1 MSLVSNN
8 IKYLRKLN
16 GLTQEQFARR
26 IGIKRSLLGAYEEA
40 RANPNYNN
48 LVAMAKAFNTTV
60 DILLKQDLQRIRH
73 TPELNL
79 PLQNIGHP
87 VSRENAAEPT
97 FTEAESPFLMRRAEG
112 EPAER
117 VLRSPIIRD
126 PMPPEGIADEP
137 NGLQPQPLASVLE
150 KYYREP
156 SLREPSF
163 REPTIR
169 EMAASPERDRPRP
182 TERPT
187 SERSSTRTTQ
197 AAQSM
202 IRAVAQRI
210 MFRPVS
216 LTDGVT
222 FTDIPQNPAP
232 TRPDAARPDRVEQS
246 RPFASPPAVVSP
258 TFNNI
263 YEQSVPVRP
272 NGDEQTT
279 QPAIP
284 LVQQFQ
290 FGEYQ
295 QRYQQPDYL
304 SRLPTLRLPTLTA
317 GHYRAFEAD
326 ADFSAPGALLIG
338 QFVRNWF
345 DIADGKLYVLLIQ
358 GQGPTCRRIFNQV
371 KVKGTLLLTADK
383 SAVPSREI
391 ALKDVLEVWEV
402 KAFVSQQLP
411 EPGPNLDRL
420 RQLTDELRY
429 EVDRLK

>member
-79 PLQNIGHP
+79 PLQNIGQP
-87 VSRENAAEPT
+87 VSRENAGTSP

-117 VLRSPIIRD
+117 VLRSPVIRD
-126 PMPPEGIADEP
+126 PMPPEGIAQEP
-137 NGLQPQPLASVLE
+137 DGLQPQPLASVLE

-156 SLREPSF
+156 TLREAAVPPTP
-163 REPTIR
+163 EPN
-169 EMAASPERDRPRP
+169 RPRP

-232 TRPDAARPDRVEQS
+232 TRPEQPTPRPVISQS
-246 RPFASPPAVVSP
+246 VVPSP

-272 NGDEQTT
+272 NGDEQTS

-304 SRLPTLRLPTLTA
+304 SRLPTLRLPTLPA

-326 ADFSAPGALLIG
+326 ADFGAPGALLIG

-391 ALKDVLEVWEV
+391 GLKDVLEVWEV

>member
-60 DILLKQDLQRIRH
+60 DILLKQDLQRIRQ

-87 VSRENAAEPT
+87 VSRENAASSA
-97 FTEAESPFLMRRAEG
+97 FTEDESPFLMRRADG
-112 EPAER
+112 EPTER
-117 VLRSPIIRD
+117 VLRSPVIRD
-126 PMPPEGIADEP
+126 PMPPEGIADDP
-137 NGLQPQPLASVLE
+137 NAPQPQPLASVLE

-156 SLREPSF
+156 TLREPTS
-163 REPTIR
+163 REATPPPS
-169 EMAASPERDRPRP
+169 ERPRP

-187 SERSSTRTTQ
+187 SERSSARTAAT
-197 AAQSM
+197 AQSM

-222 FTDIPQNPAP
+222 FTDVGQQPAP
-232 TRPDAARPDRVEQS
+232 ARQASSEPVARPMVQPS
-246 RPFASPPAVVSP
+246 VVPSP
-258 TFNNI
+258 TFNNV

-272 NGDEQTT
+272 NGDEQTS

-304 SRLPTLRLPTLTA
+304 SRLPTLRLPTLPA

-326 ADFSAPGALLIG
+326 ADFSSPGALLIG

-371 KVKGTLLLTADK
+371 KVKGTLLLMSDK

-391 ALKDVLEVWEV
+391 GLKDVLEVWEV

>member
-48 LVAMAKAFNTTV
+48 LVSMAKAFNTTV

-87 VSRENAAEPT
+87 VSRESAAAAT
-97 FTEAESPFLMRRAEG
+97 FSAASETPVSRSVSPEAQPERAIRT
-112 EPAER
+112 P
-117 VLRSPIIRD
+117 LIRD
-126 PMPPEGIADEP
+126 PVMPAADEAERTP
-137 NGLQPQPLASVLE
+137 QPQPLAAVLE

-156 SLREPSF
+156 TLREPTL
-163 REPTIR
+163 REPTPAPAPTPVYETAPAR
-169 EMAASPERDRPRP
+169 EPVRPVPSARSTSSATRP
-182 TERPT
+182 L
-187 SERSSTRTTQ
+187 
-197 AAQSM
+197 

-210 MFRPVS
+210 IPRPVS
-216 LTDGVT
+216 LQHGIT
-222 FTDIPQNPAP
+222 FPNLPPAAN
-232 TRPDAARPDRVEQS
+232 RPEV
-246 RPFASPPAVVSP
+246 ASPATGPSP
-258 TFNNI
+258 TFNNV
-263 YEQSVPVRP
+263 YEQSGPVRP
-272 NGDEQTT
+272 IREEQALQT
-279 QPAIP
+279 AIP

-304 SRLPTLRLPTLTA
+304 SRLPTLQLPTLPA

-326 ADFSAPGALLIG
+326 TDFSLPGALLIG

-345 DIADGKLYVLLIQ
+345 DIADSRLYVLLIQ

-371 KVKGTLLLTADK
+371 KIKGTLLLTADK
-383 SAVPSREI
+383 PAVPSREI

-402 KAFVSQQLP
+402 KAFLSQQLP
-411 EPGPNLDRL
+411 EPSPNLDRL